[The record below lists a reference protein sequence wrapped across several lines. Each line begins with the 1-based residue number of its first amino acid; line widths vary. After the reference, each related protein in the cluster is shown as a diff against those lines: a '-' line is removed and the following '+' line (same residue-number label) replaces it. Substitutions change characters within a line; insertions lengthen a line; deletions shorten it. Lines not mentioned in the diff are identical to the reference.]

1 MKSHTK
7 QQASDVAPAPAT
19 EPVEPRAE
27 RLRRHSRRTGL
38 YTWAFGAVGL
48 LVVLIALVLANTGQV
63 RVSWVVG
70 SGRASLVWMILS
82 SAVLGWLLGIVTS
95 VSFSRR
101 TRRRH
106 AAPTVPPAPSA

>member
-1 MKSHTK
+1 METRTK
-7 QQASDVAPAPAT
+7 TATPAAAPEPAT
-19 EPVEPRAE
+19 EPVEPRSE

-38 YTWAFGAVGL
+38 YTWAFVTVGL

-70 SGRASLVWMILS
+70 SGRASVVWMILS

-95 VSFSRR
+95 VSVYRR

-106 AAPTVPPAPSA
+106 APAVSAAPSA

>member
-1 MKSHTK
+1 METDTN
-7 QQASDVAPAPAT
+7 QQAPAAAAT

-38 YTWAFGAVGL
+38 YAWAFGTVGL
-48 LVVLIALVLANTGQV
+48 LVILIALVLANTGHV
-63 RVSWVVG
+63 RVSWVIG
-70 SGRASLVWMILS
+70 SGHVSLVWMILS

-95 VSFSRR
+95 VSFYRR

-106 AAPTVPPAPSA
+106 ASSAPAASAPDA